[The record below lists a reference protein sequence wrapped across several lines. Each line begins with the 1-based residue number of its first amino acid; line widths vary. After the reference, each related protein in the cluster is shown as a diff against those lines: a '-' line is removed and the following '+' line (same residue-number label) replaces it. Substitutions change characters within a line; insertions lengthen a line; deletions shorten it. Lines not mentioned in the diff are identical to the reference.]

1 MRAVVYCAE
10 RSSGVAIKTLPRPIF
25 NKSNNNQVLCKV
37 SYGGLNPV
45 DAKGLAGDKLPSFL
59 HGLWHSYLNNHV
71 CGIDFSGVV
80 VETST
85 QSKYTVGDRICG
97 NVPVTQGSFAEYIV
111 VPESTI
117 CRIPAN
123 VTDEQAAA
131 IPLVGLTIEQAFSEL
146 PFELSPYRHVLIIG
160 GSGGTGHLQY
170 CRMRGAKVTA
180 VSINIVL
187 YVFMNFIITAYMYT
201 LV

>member
-1 MRAVVYCAE
+1 M
-10 RSSGVAIKTLPRPIF
+10 
-25 NKSNNNQVLCKV
+25 
-37 SYGGLNPV
+37 
-45 DAKGLAGDKLPSFL
+45 DAKGLAEDKLPSFL
-59 HGLWHSYLNNHV
+59 HGLWHSYLNNHI

-85 QSKYTVGDRICG
+85 QSKYAVGDRVYG

-117 CRIPAN
+117 CHIPAN

-146 PFELSPYRHVLIIG
+146 PFELSPYRHVLVIG
-160 GSGGTGHLQY
+160 GSGGTGHLAVQY
-170 CRMRGAKVTA
+170 CRMKGAKVTA
-180 VSINIVL
+180 VSI
-187 YVFMNFIITAYMYT
+187 IIAIY
-201 LV
+201 LL